1 MQMKYCAYSYL
12 DESSS
17 LCDYEVATD
26 KLASLTALCAHYVK
40 VIFNC

>member
-26 KLASLTALCAHYVK
+26 KLASLTAAMCPLCQS
-40 VIFNC
+40 N